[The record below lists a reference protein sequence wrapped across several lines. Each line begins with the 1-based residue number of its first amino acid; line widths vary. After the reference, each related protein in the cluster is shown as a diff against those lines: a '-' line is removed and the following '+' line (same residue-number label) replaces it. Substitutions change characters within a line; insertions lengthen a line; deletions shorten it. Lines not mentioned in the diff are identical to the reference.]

1 MNEKLIMEWISTDDD
16 LPCNHNEMC
25 YKISEKGDMRTQFVL
40 VRTKNNGIFTC
51 DMRKESDGPFIW
63 NVLPKS
69 IIVTHWAK
77 IPKFD

>member
-1 MNEKLIMEWISTDDD
+1 
-16 LPCNHNEMC
+16 
-25 YKISEKGDMRTQFVL
+25 MRTQFVL